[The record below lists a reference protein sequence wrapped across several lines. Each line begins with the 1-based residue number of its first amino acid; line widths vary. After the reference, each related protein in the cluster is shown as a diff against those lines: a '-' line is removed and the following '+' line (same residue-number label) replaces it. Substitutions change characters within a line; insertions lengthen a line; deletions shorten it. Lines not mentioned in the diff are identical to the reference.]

1 MTTIDQFKQAAEAR
15 WIENLLLSRAYSKT
29 LFLLMPANLILVV
42 GAALLSLVA
51 GASVLSENGL
61 LTNTQSGILALISGA
76 FTVIHSKMGCDQYQ
90 AECRKLLS
98 FHRGMA
104 ADYANLA
111 LIDDIDE
118 FKKQLEALNDQVS
131 ATLKS
136 ATALPYGF
144 TMRVY
149 QANYSRYHQDR
160 DP

>member
-15 WIENLLLSRAYSKT
+15 RTENLLLSRAYYNT
-29 LFLLMPANLILVV
+29 LSLLMPANLILVV

-61 LTNTQSGILALISGA
+61 LTQTQSGILALISGA

-118 FKKQLEALNDQVS
+118 FKKQFTALNNQVS

-136 ATALPYGF
+136 AMALPYEF
-144 TMRVY
+144 TARMSRVTTKT
-149 QANYSRYHQDR
+149 R
-160 DP
+160 DA